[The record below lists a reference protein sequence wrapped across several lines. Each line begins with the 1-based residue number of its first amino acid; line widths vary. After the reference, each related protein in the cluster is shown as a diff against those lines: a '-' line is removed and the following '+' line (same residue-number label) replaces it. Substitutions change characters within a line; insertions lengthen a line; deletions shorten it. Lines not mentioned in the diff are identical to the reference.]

1 MFTRSDFSADGSINT
16 QEEREALNDEI
27 LKHFKRFEPT
37 EGETLTITNFT
48 FLLFFAIL
56 QEK

>member
-1 MFTRSDFSADGSINT
+1 MFMRSDFSADGSINT

-37 EGETLTITNFT
+37 EGE
-48 FLLFFAIL
+48 
-56 QEK
+56 KH